1 MKKESLNTAQNHN
14 CHPDIQEQNQ
24 MESSPSHMVL
34 DYHFALKTKNPRLDM
49 RELSAELFEER
60 IKEID
65 KDIERFD
72 AKTEFCSKNN
82 SFTGKENN
90 LESMTINEIFLANAQ
105 ARAQP
110 QKIHSQ
116 APLSTLPDTTNIPTK
131 GSATWKRLARD
142 VIGTD
147 VVMTK
152 AVGSKRGTRHT
163 GDQIELLKNKK
174 KVISQNDK
182 SHKQIL
188 AEAGS

>member
-1 MKKESLNTAQNHN
+1 
-14 CHPDIQEQNQ
+14 

-34 DYHFALKTKNPRLDM
+34 DCHFALKTKNPRLNM
-49 RELSAELFEER
+49 RELSVELFEER

-65 KDIERFD
+65 KDIKRFD
-72 AKTEFCSKNN
+72 AETKFCSKNN

-110 QKIHSQ
+110 QKIHSR
-116 APLSTLPDTTNIPTK
+116 APLSTLPDTTNIPAK

-142 VIGTD
+142 VIGMD

-152 AVGSKRGTRHT
+152 AVGSKRGTRRT
-163 GDQIELLKNKK
+163 GDQTKLLKKK
-174 KVISQNDK
+174 KK
-182 SHKQIL
+182 SCFS
-188 AEAGS
+188 E